1 MVFIILKKCRIYSKI
16 IWCDKKFS
24 QGGPSMENAAM
35 QKILEAEAKADKI
48 ISDSAK
54 KAREISE
61 KSAQEQKEMTVRF
74 EGKLETEVS
83 AILKSYKD
91 KAIEES
97 RELEISFAKECENIK
112 KEAAPKIDRAIDY
125 VIEKMG
131 DGKWQ

>member
-1 MVFIILKKCRIYSKI
+1 
-16 IWCDKKFS
+16 
-24 QGGPSMENAAM
+24 MENAAM

-74 EGKLETEVS
+74 EEKLETDINAV
-83 AILKSYKD
+83 LKAHKD
-91 KAIEES
+91 KALEES
-97 RELEISFAKECENIK
+97 RELEITFAEECKNIK
-112 KEAAPKIDRAIDY
+112 KEAAPRIDKAVEYI
-125 VIEKMG
+125 IKKMG